1 MYNVADA
8 LYISLIS
15 IISDFKHLWYCNKN
29 QSDLVRHSL
38 LPKIFWTYYI
48 IIKALSFVNIY
59 RIILIEFNTANKV
72 TPTSANTAAHIF
84 VNPATTNIITA
95 TFINNEKIIF
105 CHNIL
110 FVFLDILIAS
120 EIDSI
125 LSFINTTSAASI
137 AASEPT
143 PPMAIPISAL
153 AKTGASLIPSPTNN
167 TLLIL
172 VPPTPENALE
182 IITIMNPD
190 KMEENECTFMPEYN
204 EIAEQLLKMEVIK
217 ETEETLE
224 GMPLRELLMN
234 EDNTQLIPI
243 YKINLNRVENVPEL
257 VEHFPQNLLKKYT

>member
-1 MYNVADA
+1 MNENRCIVMWREMQY
-8 LYISLIS
+8 
-15 IISDFKHLWYCNKN
+15 
-29 QSDLVRHSL
+29 LVVR
-38 LPKIFWTYYI
+38 
-48 IIKALSFVNIY
+48 
-59 RIILIEFNTANKV
+59 
-72 TPTSANTAAHIF
+72 TS
-84 VNPATTNIITA
+84 VP
-95 TFINNEKIIF
+95 
-105 CHNIL
+105 
-110 FVFLDILIAS
+110 
-120 EIDSI
+120 
-125 LSFINTTSAASI
+125 
-137 AASEPT
+137 
-143 PPMAIPISAL
+143 
-153 AKTGASLIPSPTNN
+153 PTNN

-257 VEHFPQNLLKKYT
+257 VEHFPQNLLKKYTECCKLNEDLNEIKYFSSGPTDKESDSFSQDDTNAESNSFSQDTSNTKSEGNSFSQDTSNAESEGNSSRELNPTLAWEVLAKKIAKTQYGW

>member
-1 MYNVADA
+1 MNENRCIVMWREMQY
-8 LYISLIS
+8 
-15 IISDFKHLWYCNKN
+15 
-29 QSDLVRHSL
+29 LVVR
-38 LPKIFWTYYI
+38 
-48 IIKALSFVNIY
+48 
-59 RIILIEFNTANKV
+59 
-72 TPTSANTAAHIF
+72 TS
-84 VNPATTNIITA
+84 VP
-95 TFINNEKIIF
+95 
-105 CHNIL
+105 
-110 FVFLDILIAS
+110 
-120 EIDSI
+120 
-125 LSFINTTSAASI
+125 
-137 AASEPT
+137 
-143 PPMAIPISAL
+143 
-153 AKTGASLIPSPTNN
+153 PTNN

-257 VEHFPQNLLKKYT
+257 VEHFPQNLLKKYTECCKLNEDLNEIKYFSSDTTDTESNSFSQDTTDTESNSFSQDTSNAESEGNNSRELNPTLTWEVLAKKIAKTQYCW

>member
-1 MYNVADA
+1 MWREMQY
-8 LYISLIS
+8 
-15 IISDFKHLWYCNKN
+15 
-29 QSDLVRHSL
+29 LVVR
-38 LPKIFWTYYI
+38 
-48 IIKALSFVNIY
+48 
-59 RIILIEFNTANKV
+59 
-72 TPTSANTAAHIF
+72 TS
-84 VNPATTNIITA
+84 VP
-95 TFINNEKIIF
+95 
-105 CHNIL
+105 
-110 FVFLDILIAS
+110 
-120 EIDSI
+120 
-125 LSFINTTSAASI
+125 
-137 AASEPT
+137 
-143 PPMAIPISAL
+143 
-153 AKTGASLIPSPTNN
+153 PTNN

-257 VEHFPQNLLKKYT
+257 VEHFPQNLLKKYTECCKLNEDLNEIKYFSQDDEFAESDSFSQDDTNAESNSFSQDTSNTKSEGNSFSQDTSNAESEGNNSRELNPTLTWEVLAKKIAKTQYCW

>member
-1 MYNVADA
+1 MWRGIQY
-8 LYISLIS
+8 
-15 IISDFKHLWYCNKN
+15 
-29 QSDLVRHSL
+29 LVVR
-38 LPKIFWTYYI
+38 
-48 IIKALSFVNIY
+48 
-59 RIILIEFNTANKV
+59 
-72 TPTSANTAAHIF
+72 TS
-84 VNPATTNIITA
+84 VP
-95 TFINNEKIIF
+95 
-105 CHNIL
+105 
-110 FVFLDILIAS
+110 
-120 EIDSI
+120 
-125 LSFINTTSAASI
+125 
-137 AASEPT
+137 
-143 PPMAIPISAL
+143 
-153 AKTGASLIPSPTNN
+153 PTNN

-257 VEHFPQNLLKKYT
+257 VEHFPQNLLKKYTECCKLNEDLNEIKYFSSGTTDKESNSFSSDTKFDSFSSDTSNTESECNNSRELNPTLAWEVLAKKIAKTQYGW

>member
-1 MYNVADA
+1 MNENRCIVMWREMQY
-8 LYISLIS
+8 
-15 IISDFKHLWYCNKN
+15 
-29 QSDLVRHSL
+29 LVVR
-38 LPKIFWTYYI
+38 
-48 IIKALSFVNIY
+48 
-59 RIILIEFNTANKV
+59 
-72 TPTSANTAAHIF
+72 TS
-84 VNPATTNIITA
+84 VP
-95 TFINNEKIIF
+95 
-105 CHNIL
+105 
-110 FVFLDILIAS
+110 
-120 EIDSI
+120 
-125 LSFINTTSAASI
+125 
-137 AASEPT
+137 
-143 PPMAIPISAL
+143 
-153 AKTGASLIPSPTNN
+153 PTNN

-257 VEHFPQNLLKKYT
+257 VEHFPQNLLKKYTECCKLNEDLNEIKYFSSGTTDKESDSFSQDDTNAESNSFIQDTSNTKSEGNSFSQDTSNAESEGNSSRELNPTLAWEVLAKKIAKTQYGW

>member
-1 MYNVADA
+1 MNENRCIVMWREMQY
-8 LYISLIS
+8 
-15 IISDFKHLWYCNKN
+15 
-29 QSDLVRHSL
+29 LVVR
-38 LPKIFWTYYI
+38 
-48 IIKALSFVNIY
+48 
-59 RIILIEFNTANKV
+59 
-72 TPTSANTAAHIF
+72 TS
-84 VNPATTNIITA
+84 VP
-95 TFINNEKIIF
+95 
-105 CHNIL
+105 
-110 FVFLDILIAS
+110 
-120 EIDSI
+120 
-125 LSFINTTSAASI
+125 
-137 AASEPT
+137 
-143 PPMAIPISAL
+143 
-153 AKTGASLIPSPTNN
+153 PTNN

-257 VEHFPQNLLKKYT
+257 VEHFPQNLLKKYTECCKLNEDLNEIKYFSSGTTDKESDSFSQDDTNAESNSFSQDTSNTKSEGNSFSQDTSNAESEGNSSRELNPTLAWEVLAKKIAKTQYGW

>member
-1 MYNVADA
+1 MNENRCIVMWREMQY
-8 LYISLIS
+8 
-15 IISDFKHLWYCNKN
+15 
-29 QSDLVRHSL
+29 LVVR
-38 LPKIFWTYYI
+38 
-48 IIKALSFVNIY
+48 
-59 RIILIEFNTANKV
+59 
-72 TPTSANTAAHIF
+72 TS
-84 VNPATTNIITA
+84 VP
-95 TFINNEKIIF
+95 
-105 CHNIL
+105 
-110 FVFLDILIAS
+110 
-120 EIDSI
+120 
-125 LSFINTTSAASI
+125 
-137 AASEPT
+137 
-143 PPMAIPISAL
+143 
-153 AKTGASLIPSPTNN
+153 PTNN

-257 VEHFPQNLLKKYT
+257 VEHFPQNLLKKYTECCKLNEDLNEIKYFSQDDEFAESGSFSQDDTNAESNSFSQDTSNTKSEGNSFSQDTSNAESEGNSSRELNPTLAWEVLAKKIAKTQYGW

>member
-1 MYNVADA
+1 MNENRCIVMWREMQY
-8 LYISLIS
+8 
-15 IISDFKHLWYCNKN
+15 
-29 QSDLVRHSL
+29 LVVR
-38 LPKIFWTYYI
+38 
-48 IIKALSFVNIY
+48 
-59 RIILIEFNTANKV
+59 
-72 TPTSANTAAHIF
+72 TS
-84 VNPATTNIITA
+84 VP
-95 TFINNEKIIF
+95 
-105 CHNIL
+105 
-110 FVFLDILIAS
+110 
-120 EIDSI
+120 
-125 LSFINTTSAASI
+125 
-137 AASEPT
+137 
-143 PPMAIPISAL
+143 
-153 AKTGASLIPSPTNN
+153 PTNN

-257 VEHFPQNLLKKYT
+257 VEHFPQNLLKKYTECCKLNEDLNEIKYFSSGTTDKESDSFSQDDTNAKSNSFSQDTSNTKSEGNSFSQDTSNAESEGNSSRELNPTLAWEVLAKKIAKT

>member
-1 MYNVADA
+1 MNENRCIVMWREMQY
-8 LYISLIS
+8 
-15 IISDFKHLWYCNKN
+15 
-29 QSDLVRHSL
+29 LVVR
-38 LPKIFWTYYI
+38 
-48 IIKALSFVNIY
+48 
-59 RIILIEFNTANKV
+59 
-72 TPTSANTAAHIF
+72 TS
-84 VNPATTNIITA
+84 VPQ
-95 TFINNEKIIF
+95 
-105 CHNIL
+105 
-110 FVFLDILIAS
+110 
-120 EIDSI
+120 
-125 LSFINTTSAASI
+125 
-137 AASEPT
+137 
-143 PPMAIPISAL
+143 
-153 AKTGASLIPSPTNN
+153 TNN

-257 VEHFPQNLLKKYT
+257 VEHFPQNLLKKYTECCKLNEDLNEIKYFSSGTIDKESDSFSQDDTNAESNSFSQDTSNTKSEGNSFSQDTSNAESEGNSSRELTPTLAWEVLAKKIAKTQYGW

>member
-1 MYNVADA
+1 MYSNVERNAILSSA
-8 LYISLIS
+8 YIS
-15 IISDFKHLWYCNKN
+15 
-29 QSDLVRHSL
+29 
-38 LPKIFWTYYI
+38 
-48 IIKALSFVNIY
+48 
-59 RIILIEFNTANKV
+59 
-72 TPTSANTAAHIF
+72 
-84 VNPATTNIITA
+84 TT
-95 TFINNEKIIF
+95 
-105 CHNIL
+105 
-110 FVFLDILIAS
+110 
-120 EIDSI
+120 
-125 LSFINTTSAASI
+125 
-137 AASEPT
+137 
-143 PPMAIPISAL
+143 
-153 AKTGASLIPSPTNN
+153 TNN

-257 VEHFPQNLLKKYT
+257 VEHFPQNLLKKYTECCKLNEDLNEIKYFSSGTTDKESDSFSQDDTNAESNSFSQDTSNTKSEGNSFSQDTSNAESEGNSSRELNPTLAWEVLAKKIAKTQYGW

>member
-1 MYNVADA
+1 MNENRCIVMWREMQY
-8 LYISLIS
+8 
-15 IISDFKHLWYCNKN
+15 
-29 QSDLVRHSL
+29 LVVR
-38 LPKIFWTYYI
+38 
-48 IIKALSFVNIY
+48 
-59 RIILIEFNTANKV
+59 
-72 TPTSANTAAHIF
+72 TS
-84 VNPATTNIITA
+84 VP
-95 TFINNEKIIF
+95 
-105 CHNIL
+105 
-110 FVFLDILIAS
+110 
-120 EIDSI
+120 
-125 LSFINTTSAASI
+125 
-137 AASEPT
+137 
-143 PPMAIPISAL
+143 
-153 AKTGASLIPSPTNN
+153 PTNN

-257 VEHFPQNLLKKYT
+257 VEHFPQNLLKKYTECCKLNEDLNEIKYFSSGTTDKESDSFSQDDTNAESNSFSQDTSNTKSEGNSFSQDTSNAESEGNNSRELNPTLTWEVLAKKIAKTQYCW

>member
-1 MYNVADA
+1 MNENRCIVMWIEMQY
-8 LYISLIS
+8 
-15 IISDFKHLWYCNKN
+15 
-29 QSDLVRHSL
+29 LVVR
-38 LPKIFWTYYI
+38 
-48 IIKALSFVNIY
+48 
-59 RIILIEFNTANKV
+59 
-72 TPTSANTAAHIF
+72 TS
-84 VNPATTNIITA
+84 VP
-95 TFINNEKIIF
+95 
-105 CHNIL
+105 
-110 FVFLDILIAS
+110 
-120 EIDSI
+120 
-125 LSFINTTSAASI
+125 
-137 AASEPT
+137 
-143 PPMAIPISAL
+143 
-153 AKTGASLIPSPTNN
+153 PTNN

-257 VEHFPQNLLKKYT
+257 VEHFPQNLLKKYTECCKLNEDLNEIKYFSSGTTDKESDSFSQDDTNAESNSFSQDTSNTKSEGNSFSQDTSNAESEGNSSRELNPTLAWEVLAKKIAKTQYGW

>member
-1 MYNVADA
+1 MNENRCIVMWREMQY
-8 LYISLIS
+8 
-15 IISDFKHLWYCNKN
+15 
-29 QSDLVRHSL
+29 LVVR
-38 LPKIFWTYYI
+38 
-48 IIKALSFVNIY
+48 
-59 RIILIEFNTANKV
+59 
-72 TPTSANTAAHIF
+72 TS
-84 VNPATTNIITA
+84 VP
-95 TFINNEKIIF
+95 
-105 CHNIL
+105 
-110 FVFLDILIAS
+110 
-120 EIDSI
+120 
-125 LSFINTTSAASI
+125 
-137 AASEPT
+137 
-143 PPMAIPISAL
+143 
-153 AKTGASLIPSPTNN
+153 PTNN

-257 VEHFPQNLLKKYT
+257 VEHFPQNLLKKCTECCKLNEDLNEIKYFSSGTTDKESDSFSQDDTNAESNSFSQDTSNTKSEGNSFSQDTSNAESEGNSSRELNPTLAWEVLAKKIAKTQYGW

>member
-1 MYNVADA
+1 MNENRCIVMWREMQY
-8 LYISLIS
+8 
-15 IISDFKHLWYCNKN
+15 
-29 QSDLVRHSL
+29 LVVH
-38 LPKIFWTYYI
+38 
-48 IIKALSFVNIY
+48 
-59 RIILIEFNTANKV
+59 
-72 TPTSANTAAHIF
+72 TS
-84 VNPATTNIITA
+84 VP
-95 TFINNEKIIF
+95 
-105 CHNIL
+105 
-110 FVFLDILIAS
+110 
-120 EIDSI
+120 
-125 LSFINTTSAASI
+125 
-137 AASEPT
+137 
-143 PPMAIPISAL
+143 
-153 AKTGASLIPSPTNN
+153 PTNN

-257 VEHFPQNLLKKYT
+257 VEHFPQNLLKKYIECCKLNEDLNEIKYFSQDDEFAESDSFNQDDTNSFSQDTSNTKSEGNSFSQDTSNAESEGNSSRELNPTLAWEVLAKKIAKTQYGW

>member
-1 MYNVADA
+1 M
-8 LYISLIS
+8 
-15 IISDFKHLWYCNKN
+15 
-29 QSDLVRHSL
+29 R
-38 LPKIFWTYYI
+38 
-48 IIKALSFVNIY
+48 
-59 RIILIEFNTANKV
+59 
-72 TPTSANTAAHIF
+72 TS
-84 VNPATTNIITA
+84 VP
-95 TFINNEKIIF
+95 
-105 CHNIL
+105 
-110 FVFLDILIAS
+110 
-120 EIDSI
+120 
-125 LSFINTTSAASI
+125 
-137 AASEPT
+137 
-143 PPMAIPISAL
+143 
-153 AKTGASLIPSPTNN
+153 PTNN

-257 VEHFPQNLLKKYT
+257 VEHFPQNLLKKYTECCKLNEDLNEIKYFSSGTTDKESDSFSQDDTNAESNSFSQDTSNTKSEGNSFSQDTSNAESEGNSSRELNTTLAWEVLAKKIAKTQYGW